1 MSKYLIKLVTDLNN
15 GHRDRYIDNETY
27 SETESEI
34 KNRVVKIVSNGWDD
48 SVSVLKN
55 KPSPPKL
62 GEKCYLYQL

>member
-1 MSKYLIKLVTDLNN
+1 MMSKYLIKLVTDLNN

-48 SVSVLKN
+48 SGLF
-55 KPSPPKL
+55 
-62 GEKCYLYQL
+62 